1 MGNPGDWLLLVDGIG
16 STVVGFLASAVQR
29 VWSEHRAEEREELA
43 AEKAKK
49 DAEENS
55 FRESVLMG
63 LRDAREST
71 LKLSERL
78 LVVET
83 RSATIPSEGP

>member
-1 MGNPGDWLLLVDGIG
+1 MVGGSWTLVIDGMG
-16 STVVGFLASAVQR
+16 STVVGFVASAMQR
-29 VWSEHRAEEREELA
+29 AWAEHRATERAEQA
-43 AEKAKK
+43 AEKAKAQ
-49 DAEENS
+49 AEEHS
-55 FRESVLMG
+55 FRESVLLG